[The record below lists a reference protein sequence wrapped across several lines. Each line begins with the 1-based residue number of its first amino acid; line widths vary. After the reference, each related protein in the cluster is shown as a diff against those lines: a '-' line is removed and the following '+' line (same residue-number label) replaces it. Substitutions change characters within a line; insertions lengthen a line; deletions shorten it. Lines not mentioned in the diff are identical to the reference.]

1 MARIVIEG
9 GNISSFIVLE
19 GQYLSQCG
27 YLLVLNFSSIA
38 LMLLLTLL
46 NLWPIPLISTLTI
59 LIVSAFDYLLCPCPF
74 IFVLDTDSTSPVREY
89 ASFGRKQWST
99 SPTITWSPW
108 RWSFSKHTQ
117 WWRRERKVYWSKFWF
132 ILVLEPFVF
141 SLLWIGKY
149 LEDSE

>member
-1 MARIVIEG
+1 M
-9 GNISSFIVLE
+9 
-19 GQYLSQCG
+19 
-27 YLLVLNFSSIA
+27 LNFSSIA

-46 NLWPIPLISTLTI
+46 NLWPIPLIFTLTI

-74 IFVLDTDSTSPVREY
+74 IFALDTDSTSPVREY

-108 RWSFSKHTQ
+108 RWSFSKHTK

-132 ILVLEPFVF
+132 ILVLL
-141 SLLWIGKY
+141 SLLSFHYYELGSTLRTARNHSCAVVFAY
-149 LEDSE
+149 CALSGHYVLTA